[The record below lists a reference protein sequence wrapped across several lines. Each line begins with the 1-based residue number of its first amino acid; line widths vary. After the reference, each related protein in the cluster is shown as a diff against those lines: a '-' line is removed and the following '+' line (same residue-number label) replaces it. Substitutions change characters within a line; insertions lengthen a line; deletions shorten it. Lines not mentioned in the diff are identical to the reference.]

1 MNRPLSRSFLARSIV
16 AASFVTVVA
25 CLLTASPLAAQFNY
39 CSLGSLDDV
48 ALNGAARR
56 LKDRIRL
63 VPARGWQGGAA
74 WFRTKQRVADGFEC
88 TFSFQVSEPGSN
100 RPFVPGA
107 DGIAF
112 VLQNS
117 SISEGARGGG
127 IGYEG
132 IVNSM
137 AVEFDT
143 YDNNP
148 EGNAEPNGEHVSVQ
162 TRGREPNSPLQEFSL
177 GATTAIP
184 SLKAGARHTAK
195 VRYQPGTLQV
205 FVDDLHTPVLT
216 VAVRIDSLLDLDDGR
231 CWMGFTSAT
240 GESWANF
247 DLFNLRNEVQLK
259 VSPTPSKRRAGIVGR
274 ERHDEQAYATDGII
288 AMRQSYATTATAGLA
303 EGIRA
308 LAP

>member
-1 MNRPLSRSFLARSIV
+1 MTRPLSRSFLTRSILTRLILAV
-16 AASFVTVVA
+16 AVCVLASA
-25 CLLTASPLAAQFNY
+25 PLTAQFNY
-39 CSLGSLDDV
+39 RGLGSLDDV
-48 ALNGAARR
+48 ALNGSARR
-56 LKDRIRL
+56 LTDRVRL

-74 WFRTKQRVADGFEC
+74 WFKTKQRVADGFEC

-132 IVNSM
+132 IINSI

-148 EGNAEPNGEHVSVQ
+148 EGNPEPNGNHVSVQ
-162 TRGREPNSPLQEFSL
+162 TRGREPNSPLEEFSL
-177 GATTAIP
+177 GSTTAIP
-184 SLKAGARHTAK
+184 NLKAGARHTAK

-205 FVDDLHTPVLT
+205 FIDDLHNPVLT
-216 VAVRIDSLLDLDDGR
+216 VAVRIDSLLDLDDGG

-247 DLFNLRNEVQLK
+247 DLFNLRNEVRM
-259 VSPTPSKRRAGIVGR
+259 SIPPAPSETEPGIAGHDRGDRQTNAADRIGTLRSSRAAITAGKPVEEI
-274 ERHDEQAYATDGII
+274 H
-288 AMRQSYATTATAGLA
+288 ATA
-303 EGIRA
+303 
-308 LAP
+308 P

>member
-1 MNRPLSRSFLARSIV
+1 MRSIRSRSCSTGSILACSLV
-16 AASFVTVVA
+16 AVVA
-25 CLLTASPLAAQFNY
+25 CVLTASPLAAQFNY

-48 ALNGAARR
+48 ALNGSARR
-56 LKDRIRL
+56 LTDRIRL

-117 SISEGARGGG
+117 SISEGGRGGG

-132 IVNSM
+132 IVNSI

-148 EGNAEPNGEHVSVQ
+148 EGNPEPNGNHVSVQ

-177 GATTAIP
+177 GSTKAIP
-184 SLKAGARHTAK
+184 NLKAGARHIAK
-195 VRYQPGTLQV
+195 VRYQAGELQV
-205 FVDDLHTPVLT
+205 FVDDLHNPVLT
-216 VAVRIDSLLDLDDGR
+216 VAVRVDSLLNLDDGR
-231 CWMGFTSAT
+231 CWMGFTAAT

-247 DLFNLRNEVQLK
+247 DLFGLKNEVRLEEPPT
-259 VSPTPSKRRAGIVGR
+259 PTPSVAGDDRTFGRARRTDVIVPAR
-274 ERHDEQAYATDGII
+274 P
-288 AMRQSYATTATAGLA
+288 SYVSPATAA
-303 EGIRA
+303 PARTIRK